1 MSLASRTEAFDR
13 MCARFECARPA
24 NLIAVHK
31 IPDHLLTRLRT
42 AAAIYMS
49 SCLPGNQFLL
59 DEDELMRQFEAQ
71 IEEVPNVTPNGMIVP
86 KRHTVIEYNYLVR
99 AFAAIIDNIGIS
111 DLISSWHVPLNLR
124 VKLGQPDEQNLKRN
138 HPTEDIHSDSWA
150 GESTESCTAH
160 IPIFGDIE
168 RNHLIF
174 MEPPQDFDE
183 EWLKPR
189 PSYRDGADV
198 VGRYGDLDFR
208 PEKGSLILADF
219 AQLHGSTRLPG
230 AGPRISI
237 DTTFVLSKPD
247 HHDADEKIHPW
258 RENERATP
266 QTLSELGSRRIF
278 YFPDS
283 AEQQVD
289 VSGGFKHPTNLEVME
304 LTSA

>member
-31 IPDHLLTRLRT
+31 IPDQLLARLRT

-49 SCLPGNQFLL
+49 SCLPGNQFIL
-59 DEDELMRQFEAQ
+59 DEDELMREFEAQ
-71 IEEVPNVTPNGMIVP
+71 IDDVLNVTPNGMIVP

-99 AFAAIIDNIGIS
+99 AFAAIVDNIGIS

-124 VKLGQPDEQNLKRN
+124 VKFGSANEENLKRN

-174 MEPPQDFDE
+174 MEPPEDFEE
-183 EWLKPR
+183 EWLKPL
-189 PSYRDGADV
+189 PSYRAGAEV
-198 VGRYGDLDFR
+198 VARYSNLDFR
-208 PEKGSLILADF
+208 PEKGQLILSDF

-237 DTTFVLSKPD
+237 DTTFVLAKPEQ
-247 HHDADEKIHPW
+247 HDAEEKIHPW

-266 QTLSELGSRRIF
+266 NTLSGLGSEQLF
-278 YFPDS
+278 FFPDTC
-283 AEQQVD
+283 EQQVD
-289 VSGGFKHPTNLEVME
+289 VGSGFKHPTNLEVME
-304 LTSA
+304 LGGV